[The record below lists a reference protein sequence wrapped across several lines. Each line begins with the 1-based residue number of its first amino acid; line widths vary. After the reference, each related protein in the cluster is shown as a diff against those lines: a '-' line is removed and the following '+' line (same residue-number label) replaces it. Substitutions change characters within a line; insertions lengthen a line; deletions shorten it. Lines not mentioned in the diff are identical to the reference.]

1 MNRAPE
7 SAKHVG
13 RGGLPVA
20 GEGEYRDSMTN
31 PRAGRRLRDRPVLA
45 AALVIAAAAVL
56 SAATLLAVRWV
67 AGPHARAA
75 ASNSGLGFVRLDRP
89 ARAVNMPSLR
99 GSGTTAGG
107 ASSSGVISGGVI
119 SLARLAGRP
128 IVMNFWS
135 STCAPCKQETP
146 ALASV
151 ARAVGGKVT
160 FVGIDTVDSRRQA
173 LAFVTRYKVPYPV
186 AFDPNGTVADRYGL
200 PGLPVTF
207 FLSPSAKT
215 VVGENIGALTSA
227 KLRKILRQ
235 LYGVT

>member
-1 MNRAPE
+1 
-7 SAKHVG
+7 
-13 RGGLPVA
+13 
-20 GEGEYRDSMTN
+20 MTN
-31 PRAGRRLRDRPVLA
+31 PVGQRLRERPVLA

-67 AGPHARAA
+67 AGPHARAPGN
-75 ASNSGLGFVRLDRP
+75 SSGLGFVRLDRP
-89 ARAVNMPSLR
+89 TRVVTLPSLR
-99 GSGTTAGG
+99 GSGT
-107 ASSSGVISGGVI
+107 I
-119 SLARLAGRP
+119 SLASLAGKP

-135 STCAPCKQETP
+135 STCPPCKKETP

-151 ARAVGGKVT
+151 ARTVGNKVT
-160 FVGIDTVDSRRQA
+160 FLGIDTVDGRRQA
-173 LAFVTRYKVPYPV
+173 LAFVTRYKVPYPI

-227 KLRKILRQ
+227 RLQKILHR

>member
-1 MNRAPE
+1 MA
-7 SAKHVG
+7 
-13 RGGLPVA
+13 
-20 GEGEYRDSMTN
+20 N
-31 PRAGRRLRDRPVLA
+31 PQAGRRLRDRRVLA

-67 AGPHARAA
+67 AGPHARAVV
-75 ASNSGLGFVRLDRP
+75 SKSGLGFVWLHRP
-89 ARAVNMPSLR
+89 ARAVNLPSLR
-99 GSGTTAGG
+99 GSGSTGSGTTGSGSTGSGTTGSG
-107 ASSSGVISGGVI
+107 ASGSGMI
-119 SLARLAGRP
+119 SLARLAGKP

-135 STCAPCKQETP
+135 STCGPCKQETP

-151 ARAVGGKVT
+151 ARAVGSKVT
-160 FVGIDTVDSRRQA
+160 FIGIDTVDSRRPA
-173 LAFVTRYKVPYPV
+173 LAFVTRYKVPYPI
-186 AFDPNGTVADRYGL
+186 AFDPNGAVADRYGL

-227 KLRKILRQ
+227 KLRKILHQ

>member
-1 MNRAPE
+1 VRVRRVR
-7 SAKHVG
+7 SD
-13 RGGLPVA
+13 GGLPVA
-20 GEGEYRDSMTN
+20 GEGEYRGSMAN
-31 PRAGRRLRDRPVLA
+31 PQAGRRLRDRPVLA

-75 ASNSGLGFVRLDRP
+75 VSNSGLGFVRLHRP
-89 ARAVNMPSLR
+89 ARAVNLPSLR
-99 GSGTTAGG
+99 GSGTNGGG
-107 ASSSGVISGGVI
+107 ASGSGMI
-119 SLARLAGRP
+119 SLARLAGKP

-135 STCAPCKQETP
+135 STCGPCKQETP

-151 ARAVGGKVT
+151 ARAVGSKVT
-160 FVGIDTVDSRRQA
+160 FVGIDTVDSRRPA
-173 LAFVTRYKVPYPV
+173 LAFVTRYKVPYPI

-227 KLRKILRQ
+227 KLRKILHQ

>member
-1 MNRAPE
+1 
-7 SAKHVG
+7 
-13 RGGLPVA
+13 
-20 GEGEYRDSMTN
+20 MTN
-31 PRAGRRLRDRPVLA
+31 PAGQRLRGRPVLA

-67 AGPHARAA
+67 AGPHAHAA
-75 ASNSGLGFVRLDRP
+75 GHGSGLGFVWLDRP
-89 ARAVNMPSLR
+89 ARPVSLPSLR
-99 GSGTTAGG
+99 GSGT
-107 ASSSGVISGGVI
+107 I
-119 SLARLAGRP
+119 SLQGLAGRP

-135 STCAPCKQETP
+135 STCGPCKQETP

-151 ARAVGGKVT
+151 ARAVGNKVT
-160 FVGIDTVDSRRQA
+160 FVGIDTVDGRRQA

-186 AFDPNGTVADRYGL
+186 GFDPNGTVADRFGL

-227 KLRKILRQ
+227 KLRKILHW
-235 LYGVT
+235 LYGVS

>member
-1 MNRAPE
+1 MNP
-7 SAKHVG
+7 
-13 RGGLPVA
+13 GGQ
-20 GEGEYRDSMTN
+20 
-31 PRAGRRLRDRPVLA
+31 RLRGRPVLA

-67 AGPHARAA
+67 AGPHAHAPG
-75 ASNSGLGFVRLDRP
+75 NGSGIGFVRLDRP
-89 ARAVNMPSLR
+89 TRVMSLPSLS
-99 GSGTTAGG
+99 GSGT
-107 ASSSGVISGGVI
+107 I
-119 SLARLAGRP
+119 SLAGLAGKP

-135 STCAPCKQETP
+135 STCGPCKQETP

-151 ARAVGGKVT
+151 ARAVSNKVT
-160 FVGIDTVDSRRQA
+160 FVGIDTVDSRPQA
-173 LAFVTRYKVPYPV
+173 LAFLARYKVPYPV

-215 VVGENIGALTSA
+215 VVGENIGALTTA
-227 KLRKILRQ
+227 KLHKILHQ

>member
-1 MNRAPE
+1 
-7 SAKHVG
+7 
-13 RGGLPVA
+13 
-20 GEGEYRDSMTN
+20 MTN
-31 PRAGRRLRDRPVLA
+31 PQAGRRLRDRPVLA

-75 ASNSGLGFVRLDRP
+75 VSNSGLGFVQLHRP
-89 ARAVNMPSLR
+89 ARAVNLPSLR
-99 GSGTTAGG
+99 GSGTTGSGTTGSGTTGGG
-107 ASSSGVISGGVI
+107 ASGGGMI
-119 SLARLAGRP
+119 SLARLAGKP

-135 STCAPCKQETP
+135 STCGPCKQETP

-151 ARAVGGKVT
+151 ARAVGSKVT
-160 FVGIDTVDSRRQA
+160 FIGIDTVDSRRPA
-173 LAFVTRYKVPYPV
+173 LAFVRRYKVPYPI

-227 KLRKILRQ
+227 KLRKILHQ